1 MNYFLFHKK
10 RYNERIGKYGNK
22 IQTQTREYNLVEK
35 KRKQYYEYMAD
46 RLREGIKKEDGSTY
60 NAIYNQLLDKY
71 GSRIDEKGFL
81 K

>member
-1 MNYFLFHKK
+1 
-10 RYNERIGKYGNK
+10 
-22 IQTQTREYNLVEK
+22 
-35 KRKQYYEYMAD
+35 MAD

-71 GSRIDEKGFL
+71 GSRIDEEGFL